1 MEKLAII
8 NIYIGL
14 IVLINFNG
22 RKALRGYLL
31 SFVGI
36 SSLIS
41 NVRVEGNQTDLILLN
56 LLFVLPV
63 LILLFANRLKE
74 NFKKWILFS

>member
-14 IVLINFNG
+14 MVFINLNG
-22 RKALRGYLL
+22 KKALRGYLL
-31 SFVGI
+31 SYIGI

-41 NVRVEGNQTDLILLN
+41 LTKVQGNETDFIVLN
-56 LLFVLPV
+56 LLFIFPA
-63 LILLFANRLKE
+63 LIL
-74 NFKKWILFS
+74 ILAKRIREKHKR